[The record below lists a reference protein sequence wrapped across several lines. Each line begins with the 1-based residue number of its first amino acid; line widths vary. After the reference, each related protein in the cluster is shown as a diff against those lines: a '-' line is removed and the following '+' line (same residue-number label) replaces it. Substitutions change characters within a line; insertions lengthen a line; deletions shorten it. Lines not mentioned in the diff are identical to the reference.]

1 VSQRPAIANAPA
13 WAQRLRRFNDW
24 MLFDIGGGP
33 RPLNLA
39 TVINLQKAGSFP
51 FLAFLIWWYADRN
64 AAATSTAAWLYLAM
78 HGTYGLTWLLK
89 DLLFPDPNWQRP
101 ATIASCIVGALG
113 LGLYW
118 LGGWLLISGT
128 VTPEYPLPQNAWFC
142 VCLSLCILGC
152 VIMIASD
159 VQKFVTLQLRR
170 GLITTGMFRWVR
182 HPNYLGEMMVYG
194 SLAMMVWHWIPA
206 LVLAYF
212 WLVMFS
218 TNMVMKEASMSRY
231 PEWADYRRRTW
242 WLVPGVF

>member
-1 VSQRPAIANAPA
+1 VSQVPATAKAPA
-13 WAQRLRRFNDW
+13 WAQRLRRLNDW

-33 RPLNLA
+33 RPLKLA

-101 ATIASCIVGALG
+101 ATFPSCIVGAIG

-128 VTPEYPLPQNAWFC
+128 VTPDYPLPPNAWFC
-142 VCLSLCILGC
+142 LCVSLCMFGC

-170 GLITTGMFRWVR
+170 GLITTGMFKRVR

-194 SLAMMVWHWIPA
+194 SFAMMVWHWIPA

-212 WLVMFS
+212 WLVLFS

-231 PEWADYRRRTW
+231 PEWAAYRRRTS
-242 WLVPGVF
+242 WLIPGIF